1 MSTIKRA
8 VRVHQVP
15 EQVTA
20 TNERSFLQNLQNCSE
35 NERPRVVLDCSHVRE
50 MNIAT
55 IYLLLSSLEEVMKCN
70 GDVRL
75 AALRPGAED
84 ALRLAGVGR
93 LFEIYATAEA
103 AVQSFQ
109 QRSSSMAPLEI
120 ENGVYDLNS
129 GLAA

>member
-8 VRVHQVP
+8 VKVHPVP

-20 TNERSFLQNLQNCSE
+20 STERAFLQSLQDCSE

-75 AALRPGAED
+75 AALRPGAENS
-84 ALRLAGVGR
+84 LRVAGVAR
-93 LFEIYATAEA
+93 LFETYASVDA
-103 AVQSFQ
+103 AVHSFQ
-109 QRSSSMAPLEI
+109 QRSSSMAPLEL
-120 ENGVYDLNS
+120 ENGAYELDS